1 MSKIEQLELEAH
13 REQLQ
18 ADVRKLLDKYLA
30 IAEWDVP
37 EIDEP
42 LAIRLIVTAVR
53 QELDSVEKA
62 LADSTQP

>member
-13 REQLQ
+13 CEQLQ

-53 QELDSVEKA
+53 QELDRVEKA
-62 LADSTQP
+62 LADSTQR